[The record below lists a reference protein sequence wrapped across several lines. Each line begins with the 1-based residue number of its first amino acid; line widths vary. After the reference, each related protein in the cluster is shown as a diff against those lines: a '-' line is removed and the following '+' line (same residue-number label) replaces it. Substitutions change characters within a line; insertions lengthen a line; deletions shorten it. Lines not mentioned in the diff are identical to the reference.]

1 MTAPMANLALEGG
14 DPRDTH
20 HPVAG
25 DAKAVEL
32 ALLSSIHDPSIT
44 FEEYVYWAEITRA
57 EEKLAN
63 ERFIA
68 AQGPRSWKNT
78 LKNRFSTAKDVPES
92 YGTPPATTLAPS
104 DKDVIDEKTVI
115 PGRSDHSPKP
125 VRTSAVTDAE
135 WKTASRAVRTA
146 GWSGVFY
153 LITTDILGPF
163 SVPWAFAQMGCKY
176 FQYMD
181 INRST
186 NLVIDGPGIA
196 LYTVFGV
203 FALYSGWQIYH
214 IFLALDSDKY
224 PAKSYG
230 DLFFR
235 VFGTWA
241 RHGINI
247 AQCIQLL
254 FTVSILILSNG
265 QSIAQISKGNLCFVV
280 CLVVF
285 MAAGMILGQ
294 IRTLQRFGWLANFAV
309 WINILIIFICMGVVA
324 NSAPNYATVQASF
337 GDAFGPGPVHR
348 YAGTPPAGKATGGD
362 GFVGSLN
369 GLNQAVYSYGGAMLF
384 VAFMAEMRHPM
395 DFWKGLICADLFI
408 YFVYMFF
415 GIFVYSYQGQYSYNP
430 VIQGLSPYNWQTA
443 ANIMNLIT
451 GLIAAVLY
459 GNIGIKVAY
468 IEVFQGILKAPPLTS
483 KPGKVLWIA
492 MVPLYWSIAFVV
504 CAAIP
509 QFSYISGLVGAL
521 CILQFTYTFP
531 AILGFGYQIQK
542 DAMRPEEAFD
552 PSTGTCSYI
561 DRGVKRWIRGFKVS
575 WLFNIFNFFYFL
587 GALTTAA
594 LGIYSSC
601 LGLIG
606 AFDGSSAATSFGCTS
621 PV

>member
-1 MTAPMANLALEGG
+1 MTTPMANLALEGG
-14 DPRDTH
+14 DPRDPH
-20 HPVAG
+20 HPVTG
-25 DAKAVEL
+25 DAKATEL
-32 ALLSSIHDPSIT
+32 ALPSIHDPSIT
-44 FEEYVYWAEITRA
+44 FEEYVYWAKITRA
-57 EEKLAN
+57 EEKIAN
-63 ERFIA
+63 ERFVG
-68 AQGPRSWKNT
+68 AQGPRNWKST
-78 LKNRFSTAKDVPES
+78 ITNRFSTGKGAKDS
-92 YGTPPATTLAPS
+92 FDTPPTTTLAS
-104 DKDVIDEKTVI
+104 NEKDGLDEKSVV
-115 PGRSDHSPKP
+115 PGGP
-125 VRTSAVTDAE
+125 VQSAVSEAE

-163 SVPWAFAQMGCKY
+163 SVPWAFAQMGY
-176 FQYMD
+176 
-181 INRST
+181 
-186 NLVIDGPGIA
+186 GPGIA
-196 LYTVFGV
+196 LYTVFGG
-203 FALYSGWQIYH
+203 FALYSGWQIFN

-224 PAKSYG
+224 PAKSYA

-241 RHGINI
+241 RHGINV

-254 FTVSILILSNG
+254 FSVSILILSNG
-265 QSIAQISKGNLCFVV
+265 QSISQIAKGNLCFIV
-280 CLVVF
+280 CLIVF

-309 WINILIIFICMGVVA
+309 WINVLIIFICMGVVA
-324 NSAPNYATVQASF
+324 NSPPNYATVQASF
-337 GDAFGPGPVHR
+337 GDSFTGPVVR
-348 YAGTPPAGKATGGD
+348 YGGTPPSGKATGGD
-362 GFVGSLN
+362 GFTGSLN

-384 VAFMAEMRHPM
+384 VAFLAEMRHPM

-408 YFVYMFF
+408 YLVYMFF

-430 VIQGLSPYNWQTA
+430 VVQGLSPYNWQTA

-468 IEVFQGILKAPPLTS
+468 IEVFQGLFNAPPLTTKS
-483 KPGKVLWIA
+483 GKILWIT
-492 MVPLYWSIAFVV
+492 MVPLYWVIAFVV

-521 CILQFTYTFP
+521 FILQFTYTFP

-542 DAMRPEEAFD
+542 DAMLPGEESFD
-552 PSTGTCSYI
+552 PTTGTYNYI
-561 DRGVKRWIRGFKVS
+561 DTGVKRWIRGFKAN
-575 WLFNIFNFFYFL
+575 WLFNTFNLIYFL

-594 LGIYSSC
+594 LGIYTSC
-601 LGLIG
+601 LGLMS
-606 AFDGSSAATSFGCTS
+606 AFNGDSAATSFGCTP